1 MVPKKKEYSHDLRE
15 TVIKHFLN
23 GDSEHEMTR
32 KVLIPGNS
40 VHYIIAKYTNTK
52 CIGDIIGHGRKRKTS
67 EHLDRV
73 IQQKI
78 KVDRRKSASSVK
90 VEVETEPGLVISEQ
104 TVRRRMHEVGL
115 HGREAR
121 KKPYVSNVNRGKRL
135 EYAKNYREK
144 PLSY

>member
-1 MVPKKKEYSHDLRE
+1 
-15 TVIKHFLN
+15 
-23 GDSEHEMTR
+23 
-32 KVLIPGNS
+32 VLIPRNS
-40 VHYIIAKYTNTK
+40 VHYIIAKYKNTK
-52 CIGDIIGHGRKRKTS
+52 YKGNIIGRGRKCKTS